1 MQETYDYEFR
11 FFLFT
16 IFLCIYTS
24 YQWIFRL
31 ANYGL
36 VELFFS
42 QKKETPN
49 DNNLTKIYHFE
60 RVCVACVDV
69 KMCVV
74 MEYFTKFTI

>member
-1 MQETYDYEFR
+1 MIMNFD
-11 FFLFT
+11 FF
-16 IFLCIYTS
+16 IYNFPLYLHILSVDFPFGKLWT
-24 YQWIFRL
+24 R
-31 ANYGL
+31 
-36 VELFFS
+36 FFS